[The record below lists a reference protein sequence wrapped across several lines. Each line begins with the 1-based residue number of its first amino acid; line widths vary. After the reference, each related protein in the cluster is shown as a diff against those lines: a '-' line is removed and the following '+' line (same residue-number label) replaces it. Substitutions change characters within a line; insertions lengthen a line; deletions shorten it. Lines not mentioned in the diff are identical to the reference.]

1 MFVHPLVGHEE
12 ARASLIAAHSAG
24 TLPTALRILGPRGV
38 GKQRLALWIGQRIL
52 CEGPGGREPCGECRH
67 CRRVLKLEHP
77 DLHWY
82 FPLPRPKGASGDKL
96 GEALED
102 ARRARLAELRE
113 EPLYPTHQE
122 QATAIYLAAARTL
135 RRSAQSPPAE
145 GRGQVYIIGDAE
157 ALVPQA
163 SSPEAANALLK
174 LLEEPP
180 PGTWFILTSS
190 EAGRLLDTI
199 RSRTIPL
206 HLSPTAEEEAVAFLV
221 QRGTDREDARKA
233 VALAGGSIGSALG
246 FLPTED
252 GELGPLERVR
262 RGAFEL
268 LRAGLSDRPAD
279 GYAVALGFK
288 PAGARALL
296 PLLDALEVWIRD
308 LAAVASGSPESAVNR
323 DSVDYLRRQVVER
336 QLHPAA
342 VSQAL
347 PEVEAARAEARGNV
361 NPQLVMAGLVD
372 RLRGRFLGPLIVA
385 HGGSNSDES
394 RPMRPAP

>member
-1 MFVHPLVGHEE
+1 MFLHPLIGHDA
-12 ARASLIAAHSAG
+12 ARASLIAAHRAG
-24 TLPTALRILGPRGV
+24 TLPAALRILGPRGV
-38 GKQRLALWIGQRIL
+38 GKQRLALWIAQRIL
-52 CEGPGGREPCGECRH
+52 CEKPGGTEPCHECRH

-113 EPLYPTHQE
+113 EPLYPSHQD
-122 QATAIYLAAARTL
+122 QATAIYLAAARSL
-135 RRSAQSPPAE
+135 RRSAQSPAAE
-145 GRGQVYIIGDAE
+145 GRGQVYIVADAE

-180 PGTWFILTSS
+180 PETWFILTSS

-206 HLSPTAEEEAVAFLV
+206 HLAPTTEDEALAFLV
-221 QRGTDREDARKA
+221 GRGTDREDARKA
-233 VALAGGSIGSALG
+233 VALAGGSIGAALG
-246 FLPTED
+246 FLPSED
-252 GELGPLERVR
+252 GELGPLEKVR
-262 RGAFEL
+262 RAAFEL
-268 LRAGLSDRPAD
+268 VRAALSDRPAD
-279 GYAVALGFK
+279 GYTVALGYK

-296 PLLDALEVWIRD
+296 PLLDALDVWLRD
-308 LAAVASGSPESAVNR
+308 LAAVAAGSPESAVNR
-323 DSVDYLRRQVVER
+323 DSVDYLRRQVRER
-336 QLHPAA
+336 RLHPAA
-342 VSQAL
+342 VSEAL
-347 PEVEAARAEARGNV
+347 PAVEAARAEARGNV

-372 RLRGRFLGPLIVA
+372 RLRASLLTPLVVA
-385 HGGSNSDES
+385 SRGSTTVEDSA
-394 RPMRPAP
+394 MRPTP